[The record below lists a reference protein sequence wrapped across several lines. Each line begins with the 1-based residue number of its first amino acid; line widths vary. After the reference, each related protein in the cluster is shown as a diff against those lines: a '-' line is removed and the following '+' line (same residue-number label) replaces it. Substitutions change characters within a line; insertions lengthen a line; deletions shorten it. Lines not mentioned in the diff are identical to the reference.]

1 MKNKKKILL
10 VGMGSEIGSYLL
22 SINHSKSNNI
32 EINHVL
38 TNKIYG
44 NDISQNL
51 KSLQARI
58 IINDPSFLNLI
69 NIDIKNSA
77 LIINKKKIKI
87 FWGDIKKFN
96 LKEIKHR
103 FDATIVATSKKHISD
118 KKIMSRFLKN
128 SKYVFGVAE
137 SKKMPSLYPN
147 LIGLKSSII
156 TGKSH
161 SLKNSK
167 NRVFALGSCQS
178 NGWQAQLR
186 AVLEFFNNKNIK
198 NFKMLGTELDI
209 IHPDTPQG
217 RLGTKSYKPREQDAR
232 NNLRPGFSQANIS
245 MKKLFPNIHNLNTIS
260 LRTLVTP
267 PGYQICRFY
276 FHYQLKNKKRLY
288 VDDLIE
294 SFKLTSRKYPN
305 ILSVTENSLGSRA
318 YEKTESS
325 AVTLIDKQYIHFNNN
340 LFLNTNSNNKESQI
354 CEIITQSFVHNTKG
368 YCRSVLNTLQQVLNT
383 KKNLKKINYWI

>member
-22 SINHSKSNNI
+22 SINHSKSNDI

-96 LKEIKHR
+96 LKEIKQR

-156 TGKSH
+156 TGKS
-161 SLKNSK
+161 
-167 NRVFALGSCQS
+167 
-178 NGWQAQLR
+178 
-186 AVLEFFNNKNIK
+186 
-198 NFKMLGTELDI
+198 
-209 IHPDTPQG
+209 
-217 RLGTKSYKPREQDAR
+217 
-232 NNLRPGFSQANIS
+232 
-245 MKKLFPNIHNLNTIS
+245 
-260 LRTLVTP
+260 
-267 PGYQICRFY
+267 
-276 FHYQLKNKKRLY
+276 
-288 VDDLIE
+288 
-294 SFKLTSRKYPN
+294 
-305 ILSVTENSLGSRA
+305 
-318 YEKTESS
+318 
-325 AVTLIDKQYIHFNNN
+325 
-340 LFLNTNSNNKESQI
+340 TNSF
-354 CEIITQSFVHNTKG
+354 T
-368 YCRSVLNTLQQVLNT
+368 
-383 KKNLKKINYWI
+383 

>member
-1 MKNKKKILL
+1 
-10 VGMGSEIGSYLL
+10 
-22 SINHSKSNNI
+22 
-32 EINHVL
+32 
-38 TNKIYG
+38 
-44 NDISQNL
+44 
-51 KSLQARI
+51 
-58 IINDPSFLNLI
+58 
-69 NIDIKNSA
+69 
-77 LIINKKKIKI
+77 
-87 FWGDIKKFN
+87 
-96 LKEIKHR
+96 
-103 FDATIVATSKKHISD
+103 
-118 KKIMSRFLKN
+118 
-128 SKYVFGVAE
+128 
-137 SKKMPSLYPN
+137 
-147 LIGLKSSII
+147 
-156 TGKSH
+156 
-161 SLKNSK
+161 
-167 NRVFALGSCQS
+167 
-178 NGWQAQLR
+178 
-186 AVLEFFNNKNIK
+186 
-198 NFKMLGTELDI
+198 
-209 IHPDTPQG
+209 
-217 RLGTKSYKPREQDAR
+217 
-232 NNLRPGFSQANIS
+232 

-276 FHYQLKNKKRLY
+276 FRYQLKNKKRLY